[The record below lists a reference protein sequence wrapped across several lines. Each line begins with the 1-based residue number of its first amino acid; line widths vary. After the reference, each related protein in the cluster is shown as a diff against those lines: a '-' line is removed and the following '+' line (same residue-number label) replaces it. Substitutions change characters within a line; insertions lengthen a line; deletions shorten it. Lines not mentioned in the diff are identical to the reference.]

1 MTKKINP
8 VTPQPLGRSIPV
20 DSNLTSRSSPVSKLK
35 LFGCNGVNLKETIR
49 NIPDFPKPGIL
60 FRDITTLLSDKT
72 AFKYA
77 VDELTKKFKNKKIN
91 KVVAVEARG
100 FIFGGALAHRLG
112 AGFVPVRKKGK
123 LPWKTS
129 SATYEL
135 EYGTD
140 TLQMH
145 NDAIGPKDRI
155 LIVDD
160 LLATGGTA
168 KAVTNLVKQLKG
180 RVTGIAFLIEL
191 KALKGRTKLKGYPVF
206 SLIKY

>member
-1 MTKKINP
+1 MTKK
-8 VTPQPLGRSIPV
+8 
-20 DSNLTSRSSPVSKLK
+20 
-35 LFGCNGVNLKETIR
+35 VNLKETIR

-77 VDELTKKFKNKKIN
+77 IDELAKKFKDKKID

-100 FIFGGALAHRLG
+100 FIFGAAIAHRLG

-123 LPWKTS
+123 LPWKTN

-140 TLQMH
+140 TLHRSQTNRRTRVLQKIRH
-145 NDAIGPKDRI
+145 VLPR
-155 LIVDD
+155 
-160 LLATGGTA
+160 TA
-168 KAVTNLVKQLKG
+168 PDI
-180 RVTGIAFLIEL
+180 R
-191 KALKGRTKLKGYPVF
+191 
-206 SLIKY
+206 